1 MIECQVTVRENRH
14 LGDGFFLLN
23 LAAPEV
29 AGQAQP
35 GQFVMLAAGGGQDP
49 LLKRPFGIL
58 DAQGDALSLLYEVV
72 GRGTQLLSEVAPG
85 RCLGMVGPL
94 GNGFPMTT
102 EKRILMLAGGRG
114 FAPLFLAARL
124 MAAHNEVFFRYG
136 ARSAAQLKL
145 ADWLEEI
152 PLSEVTLFTE
162 DGSAGN
168 RGRVGDGLL
177 EALTRNRIDLTLSCG
192 PDAMLKALA
201 GVLRGADGLHY
212 GSFEALMGCGI
223 GICHSCVL
231 AMKDGSYKKVC
242 ADGPVFP
249 MEAVAWV
256 D

>member
-14 LGDGFFLLN
+14 LGDGFYLLN
-23 LAAPEV
+23 LAAPET

-35 GQFVMLAAGGGQDP
+35 GQFVMLAAGGGYEP

-58 DAQGDALSLLYEVV
+58 DAQGDTLSLLYEVV
-72 GRGTQLLSEVAPG
+72 GKGTRRMSEIGMGQTLS
-85 RCLGMVGPL
+85 LVGPL
-94 GNGFPMTT
+94 GNGFPPFSG
-102 EKRILMLAGGRG
+102 EKILMIAGGRG

-124 MAAHNEVFFRYG
+124 MAGTNEVVFRYG
-136 ARSAAQLKL
+136 ARSQAQLKL
-145 ADWLEEI
+145 ADWLTHI
-152 PLSEVTLFTE
+152 PLRHVELFTE
-162 DGSAGN
+162 DGSAGK
-168 RGRVGDGLL
+168 RGRVGDELHETMARHGI
-177 EALTRNRIDLTLSCG
+177 RVTLSCG

-201 GVLRGADGLHY
+201 RQLHDCEGLHF

-231 AMKDGSYKKVC
+231 PMVDGSYKKVC

-249 MEAVAWV
+249 MEAVAWP